1 MSRPPKED
9 RDAVRTSVLTLKLSV
24 RDRAMLG
31 RLAEARAAELR
42 ELTGQTID
50 VTMSGLIR
58 WLAEK
63 EASARG
69 IATTAADTPADTTP
83 RSDQIHGRL
92 EAALAKGTP
101 SIAIARAAG
110 LDPAGLSRFRK
121 HRKGLSAGKLAALDA
136 TLVKLGRKAHA
147 A

>member
-1 MSRPPKED
+1 MARPLKED
-9 RDAVRTSVLTLKLSV
+9 RDAVRTSALTLKLSI

-31 RLAEARAAELR
+31 RLAEARAAEIHA
-42 ELTGQTID
+42 LTGQSID

-63 EASARG
+63 EAAARG
-69 IATTAADTPADTTP
+69 FETKAPADTSP
-83 RSDQIHGRL
+83 PADQIHKRL
-92 EAALAKGTP
+92 EAVLAKGTP
-101 SIAIARAAG
+101 SVEIARAAG

-121 HRKGLSAGKLAALDA
+121 HRKGLSADKLAKLDA
-136 TLVKLGRKAHA
+136 TLAKLGRKAHA

>member
-1 MSRPPKED
+1 MARPPKED
-9 RDAVRTSVLTLKLSV
+9 RDAVRSSVLTLKLSV
-24 RDRAMLG
+24 RDRDMLG

-63 EASARG
+63 EAAARG
-69 IATTAADTPADTTP
+69 IATTAADATTP
-83 RSDQIHGRL
+83 RADQIHERL
-92 EAALAKGTP
+92 EALLAKGTT
-101 SIAIARAAG
+101 SIEIARAAC
-110 LDPAGLSRFRK
+110 LDPAALSRFRK
-121 HRKGLSAGKLAALDA
+121 HRKGLAAGKLAALDA
-136 TLVKLGRKAHA
+136 TLAKMARKAHA